1 MKVGVLCVCVSF
13 EKNLMQ
19 RIWEISGK
27 QFADVGQKI
36 VTRKILRIRLGQHCR
51 RTRTF
56 RSDKLNSKRSM
67 AFAVVAVQMLLQRR
81 SLPPLRQQR
90 PQPTPPTPPLLSLT
104 IMLQSDDRAPSQL
117 TTADLTCWAAAPFAV
132 TLAADA
138 DPATG
143 CSGSASNSD
152 GDRPF
157 ASIQVVGTC

>member
-1 MKVGVLCVCVSF
+1 MCVCVSF
-13 EKNLMQ
+13 EKNRMQ
-19 RIWEISGK
+19 RISEFSGK

-36 VTRKILRIRLGQHCR
+36 VTRKILRIRRGPRCR

-56 RSDKLNSKRSM
+56 RSDKLNSKQSM
-67 AFAVVAVQMLLQRR
+67 ALAVVVAVQMMLRRR

-90 PQPTPPTPPLLSLT
+90 PQPRPPTPPPLNLT
-104 IMLQSDDRAPSQL
+104 IMPQSGDRAPSQL

-143 CSGSASNSD
+143 CSGSASDSD
-152 GDRPF
+152 GGRPF